1 MQEKF
6 RLEETPMAN
15 PSFNIGLPLPT
26 QPGAYT
32 TPTPTYPTVPTYPTY
47 PTTPGVNIG
56 VPTDTYTGVSGS
68 NMAEALA
75 VGGVAGYKAPRG
87 LQGVRSEL
95 KITKTG
101 AKSAA
106 GRGYS
111 SRGNRYGSYRDD
123 GYRNGYRSYSS
134 NSRSRGGRSRV
145 GSAQPFGL
153 WAAVKSSVIIGSLVS
168 VATNGWELYNKR
180 ETGAQAGANV
190 AGDVVSSAV
199 GGAGGAIVS
208 YMGCG
213 MLEMMGAGGGL
224 LTIAGIGLG
233 IGGYFLAD
241 TLLRNTNLFKS
252 FQSGVYKLFGGK

>member
-1 MQEKF
+1 MS
-6 RLEETPMAN
+6 TPA
-15 PSFNIGLPLPT
+15 FNIGLPVLP
-26 QPGAYT
+26 QQGVYT
-32 TPTPTYPTVPTYPTY
+32 APSPTPTAPGY

-56 VPTDTYTGVSGS
+56 VPTDTYTGLSGT
-68 NMAEALA
+68 NMVEALG
-75 VGGVAGYKAPRG
+75 VGGIAGYKAPRG

-101 AKSAA
+101 ARSAA
-106 GRGYS
+106 GRSYG
-111 SRGNRYGSYRDD
+111 RGNSYGGYRDN
-123 GYRNGYRSYSS
+123 GYRNGYRSY
-134 NSRSRGGRSRV
+134 NSRSYNGRSNGGRSRV

-153 WAAVKSSVIIGSLVS
+153 WAAVKSSVIIGSLIS

-190 AGDVVSSAV
+190 AGDVASSAV
-199 GGAGGAIVS
+199 GGAGGAVAS
-208 YMGCG
+208 YIGCG
-213 MLEMMGAGGGL
+213 LLETFGAGGGL

-241 TLLRNTNLFKS
+241 KLLRNTTIFKS